1 MWNEYSEPILTK
13 EEIRRLTLNTGA
25 SENKATLLIEKTERE
40 ILKKLPKIIEGMEVS
55 VDVSTGED
63 DATNRLFGI
72 VNECMDNPSKNGMI
86 LLVYETEP
94 NFTPKPF
101 IPEGWQL
108 VPIEPTEEMH
118 HAARDWS
125 VKMYGKAIGFEASH
139 GCYKAMLATAPKYT
153 GENADD

>member
-1 MWNEYSEPILTK
+1 MWNEYREPVLTK
-13 EEIRRLTLNTGA
+13 EEIRRLTLNTGV

-63 DATNRLFGI
+63 DETNRLFGI

-86 LLVYETEP
+86 LLVYEAEP
-94 NFTPKPF
+94 NFSPKPF

-108 VPIEPTEEMH
+108 VPVEPTLDMNKALRHKAVITH
-118 HAARDWS
+118 HGNIVNPSNMIKAA
-125 VKMYGKAIGFEASH
+125 
-139 GCYKAMLATAPKYT
+139 LAAAPKL
-153 GENADD
+153 GGGDDC